1 MHKWIEIR
9 RVVLNGEISKREAC
23 RKFAIGWRT
32 LAKILEYDEPPG
44 YQLKK
49 PRPKRKLEPF
59 LPILHEILEQDRKAP
74 RKQRHTAQRI
84 LDRLVEKHEYDGGIT
99 IVKDAV
105 RAWKHR
111 QAEVFVPLSHRPGDA
126 QADFGEATV
135 GVDGTPTKVAFFV
148 ITLPYSD
155 AIFCQVFPKECTE
168 TFQEGH
174 RRAFEFFGGVPKR
187 ISYDNS
193 KIAVAKIVGGRG
205 REATREFLRLQSHY
219 LFEHHFCRVRRPNEK
234 GHVENL
240 LGFAR
245 RNYLV
250 PVPQVDSL
258 ESLNAELVQ
267 CLKKDLKRHLRGK
280 SATKEELLAEEL
292 KVFRPIGGHG
302 FESRRVE
309 TPRANSLSLVRFDG
323 NDYSVPTA
331 FAHHQ
336 VTVVG
341 GIEQVRL
348 AVGSQLVAQHPRHW
362 GKEHTEFNPIHYLA
376 LLERKPGAF
385 DYARPLEGWEL
396 PGCFDVLRRRQQAQ
410 LEKLATRE
418 FIKVLRLLEHAS
430 LPQLTEAVR
439 YALQIGATSADALRL
454 ILQHR
459 QEKPID
465 LFCLDGRPHL
475 KGVQVSPPDLTAY
488 QSLRVGA

>member
-1 MHKWIEIR
+1 
-9 RVVLNGEISKREAC
+9 
-23 RKFAIGWRT
+23 
-32 LAKILEYDEPPG
+32 
-44 YQLKK
+44 
-49 PRPKRKLEPF
+49 
-59 LPILHEILEQDRKAP
+59 
-74 RKQRHTAQRI
+74 
-84 LDRLVEKHEYDGGIT
+84 GIT

-105 RAWKHR
+105 RAWKQG

-135 GVDGTPTKVAFFV
+135 VLKGTPTKVAFFV

-174 RRAFEFFGGVPKR
+174 RRAFEYFGGVPKR

-193 KIAVAKIVGGRG
+193 KIAVAKIAGGRG

-280 SATKEELLAEEL
+280 SATKEELLAEER
-292 KVFRPIGGHG
+292 KVFRPIGGQG

-309 TPRANSLSLVRFDG
+309 TGHANSLSLVRFDG

-348 AVGSQLVAQHPRHW
+348 AVGSQLVARHPRHW
-362 GKEHTEFNPIHYLA
+362 GKEHTEFDPIHYLA

-385 DYARPLEGWEL
+385 DYARPLDGWEL
-396 PGCFDVLRRRQQAQ
+396 PGCFAVLRRRQQAQ
-410 LEKLATRE
+410 LETLATRE

-459 QEKPID
+459 QERPID
-465 LFCLDGRPHL
+465 LFCLDGHPHL
-475 KGVQVSPPDLTAY
+475 KGVQIPPPDLTAY